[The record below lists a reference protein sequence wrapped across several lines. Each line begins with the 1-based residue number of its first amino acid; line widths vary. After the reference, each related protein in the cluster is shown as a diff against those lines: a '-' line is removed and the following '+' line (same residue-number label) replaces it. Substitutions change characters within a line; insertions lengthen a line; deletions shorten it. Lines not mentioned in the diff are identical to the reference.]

1 MRKENFVI
9 ALIAVGAVA
18 FFFGRLSVSTSKRSK
33 SKTTAT
39 VAAKAKTADTAG
51 DKSGAAGGAELPSA
65 ATAANKAAAPARV
78 AGSLTVVASPS
89 KGAAVAK
96 VTIIEISDFQ

>member
-39 VAAKAKTADTAG
+39 VAAKAETADTAG
-51 DKSGAAGGAELPSA
+51 DKDKSGGAELPSA

-78 AGSLTVVASPS
+78 TGSLNVVASPF

-96 VTIIEISDFQ
+96 VTIMEISDFQ